1 MEENTVQNNET
12 TDNLDELLQ
21 LFGFTNEDL
30 SLLNNE
36 EIVETEIPTNT
47 VETEEVNVSEEETIL
62 TEIPENSNT
71 LLIKENTSRFS
82 GAIWANKIKTLDVIL
97 AGVGGIGSWV
107 GLLLSRLDINSLVIF
122 DDDRVDA
129 SNLSGQ
135 LYGTSDIDNS
145 KVYAL
150 NNKLIEF
157 SSFYKNSCRKQKY
170 ESNSPAQDIMICGFD
185 NMRARKIFFQNW
197 KRQISISIEDNKNL
211 LFIDGRLAAEELQVF
226 CLRGDDKYSI
236 EKYEKEYLFS
246 DAEAE
251 ETICSYKQTSF
262 MSNMIASIIINL
274 LVNHASN
281 LCEESILDRDLPFY
295 TQYNAETMY
304 FKTIA

>member
-1 MEENTVQNNET
+1 MEENTTQTNET
-12 TDNLDELLQ
+12 SNVDELLQ

-36 EIVETEIPTNT
+36 ETIETSSSENIVETQEINI
-47 VETEEVNVSEEETIL
+47 VKEESIL
-62 TEIPENSNT
+62 KEIPENSKT

-82 GAIWANKIKTLDVIL
+82 GAIWANKIKSLNVIL

-107 GLLLSRLDINSLVIF
+107 GLLLSRLDINNLILF
-122 DDDRVDA
+122 DDDIVDTT
-129 SNLSGQ
+129 NLSGQ
-135 LYGTSDIDNS
+135 LYSMKDIS
-145 KVYAL
+145 SKKVYAL
-150 NNKLIEF
+150 SNKLVDF
-157 SSFYKNSCRKQKY
+157 SDFYKTSTYANKY
-170 ESNSPAQDIMICGFD
+170 IHSSIIQNIMICGFD
-185 NMRARKIFFQNW
+185 NMEARKIFFQRW
-197 KRQISISIEDNKNL
+197 KSQISDSIEKNKNL

-236 EKYEKEYLFS
+236 DKYEKEYLFS

-262 MSNMIASIIINL
+262 MSNMIASVIVNL

-281 LCEESILDRDLPFY
+281 LCKESILDRDLPFY